1 MYFSFIFGLYG
12 CPTGSVSH
20 DYFFCLHVPPPPPY
34 CFARI
39 TTCLLHI
46 FWRQCSGWFSFTAL
60 PCWLCTQN
68 SLSVGRSVPGHDPP
82 TSYKKY
88 TEVIIVYDRVSAIE
102 PVWQVDF
109 LNDSTCELG
118 AAIRSVAWAYQES
131 ARTDSWSGMGQ
142 GCGTRA
148 LICQWP
154 WKPKT
159 LLMTG
164 LIVWFYNLRV
174 IWLFVHIRVL
184 PCLI

>member
-1 MYFSFIFGLYG
+1 MSYR
-12 CPTGSVSH
+12 
-20 DYFFCLHVPPPPPY
+20 FCITWLFLLPARPPHPPPPPPY

-39 TTCLLHI
+39 TTCLLRI

-82 TSYKKY
+82 NSYKKY

-102 PVWQVDF
+102 PVWQVDY

-118 AAIRSVAWAYQES
+118 AAIRSVAWACQES
-131 ARTDSWSGMGQ
+131 ARTHSWSGMGQ
-142 GCGTRA
+142 GCGGTRA

-154 WKPKT
+154 WKPKI